1 MNFYRPPKSNILLLI
16 LVSAITCGIEC
27 VHWSRRS
34 KQQGVFAE
42 IDRQN
47 PVLVDGAVDG
57 EGEGG
62 TDVGRETADV
72 EKAEYI
78 HRSSQ
83 VSQWRLP
90 LWLLAAT
97 LSIVCIRQIRTPHHS
112 NE

>member
-16 LVSAITCGIEC
+16 LVSAITCGTEC
-27 VHWSRRS
+27 VHWSRRN

-47 PVLVDGAVDG
+47 PALVVGAVD
-57 EGEGG
+57 GEGG

-90 LWLLAAT
+90 LSLLAAT
-97 LSIVCIRQIRTPHHS
+97 LSIVCIREIRTLHHS